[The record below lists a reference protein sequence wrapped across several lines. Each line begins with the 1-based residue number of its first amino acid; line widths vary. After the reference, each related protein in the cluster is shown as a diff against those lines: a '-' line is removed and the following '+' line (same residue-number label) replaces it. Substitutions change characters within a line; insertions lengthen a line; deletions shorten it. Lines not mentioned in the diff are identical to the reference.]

1 MRWFTLLALG
11 ALVSGADAQPRRRTP
26 VRQTAPAVTT
36 EAVALACP
44 HELGQGVTTQRVFCD
59 IQADTDPLAG
69 AIVRLPPHRGP
80 ALLTF
85 DLHNRHM
92 YSAELVEGGRG
103 YTRATATIGVL
114 AMDKTLLTRA
124 VVQTEFRRAADL
136 FDRIAA
142 GAGMAGMK
150 AVAPIG
156 SEPVSLEISEGFD
169 AVSILGEKLV
179 IVRTEATETIS
190 GTNRPIA
197 VVSNARLQ
205 YRPGPPPRKPPR
217 RR

>member
-1 MRWFTLLALG
+1 MRWFTILALG
-11 ALVSGADAQPRRRTP
+11 ALLSGADAQPRRRTP
-26 VRQTAPAVTT
+26 AAPAAKD

-44 HELGQGVTTQRVFCD
+44 HELGQGVATQRAFCD

-80 ALLTF
+80 ATLTF

-92 YSAELVEGGRG
+92 YSAELVESGRG
-103 YTRATATIGVL
+103 YTRATATIGIL

-124 VVQTEFRRAADL
+124 VVQTEFRRPADL

-142 GAGMAGMK
+142 GAGMAGVK

-156 SEPVSLEISEGFD
+156 SEPVSVEIAESID

-179 IVRTEATETIS
+179 IVRTDATETIS
-190 GTNRPIA
+190 GASRPIA
-197 VVSNARLQ
+197 VVSNVRLQ
-205 YRPGPPPRKPPR
+205 YRPGPPKR

>member
-1 MRWFTLLALG
+1 MRWLTILALG
-11 ALVSGADAQPRRRTP
+11 ALVSGADAQTRRRTP
-26 VRQTAPAVTT
+26 AAPATKV
-36 EAVALACP
+36 EAIALACP
-44 HELGQGVTTQRVFCD
+44 HDLGQGVATQRAFCD
-59 IQADTDPLAG
+59 IQADTDPVAG
-69 AIVRLPPHRGP
+69 AIVRLPPHRG
-80 ALLTF
+80 AAILTF

-92 YSAELVEGGRG
+92 YSAELVESGRG

-124 VVQTEFRRAADL
+124 VVQTEFRRPADL

-142 GAGMAGMK
+142 GAGMAGVK

-156 SEPVSLEISEGFD
+156 SEPVSLEIAEGTD

-179 IVRTEATETIS
+179 VVRTDATETIS
-190 GTNRPIA
+190 GASRPIA
-197 VVSNARLQ
+197 IVSNVRLQ
-205 YRPGPPPRKPPR
+205 YRPGPPRRPPR

>member
-1 MRWFTLLALG
+1 MLA
-11 ALVSGADAQPRRRTP
+11 
-26 VRQTAPAVTT
+26 TAPWSASPSAQTRAAPPGAKPASPTFKT

-44 HELGQGVTTQRVFCD
+44 SLLGQGVATQRAFCS
-59 IQADTDPLAG
+59 IQADSDPAAG

-80 ALLTF
+80 ATLTF

-92 YSAELVEGGRG
+92 YSAELVDSGRG

-124 VVQTEFRRAADL
+124 VVQTEFRRAVDL
-136 FDRIAA
+136 FDRVAA
-142 GAGMAGMK
+142 GAGMAGVK

-156 SEPVSLEISEGFD
+156 SEPVTVEIAEGVN

-179 IVRTEATETIS
+179 VVGVDTSETITGVS
-190 GTNRPIA
+190 RPIA
-197 VVSNARLQ
+197 IVSNVRLR
-205 YRPGPPPRKPPR
+205 YRPVPR

>member
-11 ALVSGADAQPRRRTP
+11 ALVSGADAQPPRRTP
-26 VRQTAPAVTT
+26 PRAAAPATT
-36 EAVALACP
+36 SAALTLECP
-44 HELGQGVTTQRVFCD
+44 HELGQGVATQRIFCD

-69 AIVRLPPHRGP
+69 AIVRLPPRRGT
-80 ALLTF
+80 AILSF

-92 YSAELVEGGRG
+92 YSAELVESGRG
-103 YTRATATIGVL
+103 YTRVTATIGVL

-124 VVQTEFRRAADL
+124 VVQTEFRRTSDL

-142 GAGMAGMK
+142 GAGMAGVK

-156 SEPVSLEISEGFD
+156 SEPVSLEIAEGID

-179 IVRTEATETIS
+179 IVRTDATETIAGGS
-190 GTNRPIA
+190 RPIA
-197 VVSNARLQ
+197 VVSNVRLQ
-205 YRPGPPPRKPPR
+205 YRPGPPPRTPR
-217 RR
+217 KR

>member
-1 MRWFTLLALG
+1 MLGLWLTVLVLG
-11 ALVSGADAQPRRRTP
+11 ALVSGADTQPRRRTP
-26 VRQTAPAVTT
+26 AHEAAPPLTS
-36 EAVALACP
+36 EAVALECP
-44 HELGQGVTTQRVFCD
+44 HELGQGVATQRAFCD

-80 ALLTF
+80 AILTF

-124 VVQTEFRRAADL
+124 VVLTEFRRAADL

-142 GAGMAGMK
+142 GGGMTGVK

-156 SEPVSLEISEGFD
+156 CEPVSLEIAEGVD

-179 IVRTEATETIS
+179 IVRTDATETIAGAS
-190 GTNRPIA
+190 RPIA

-205 YRPGPPPRKPPR
+205 YLPGPPPRR
-217 RR
+217 R

>member
-1 MRWFTLLALG
+1 MTILALG
-11 ALVSGADAQPRRRTP
+11 ALVSGADAQTRRPSPARP
-26 VRQTAPAVTT
+26 AAPAITT
-36 EAVALACP
+36 EAAALACP
-44 HELGQGVTTQRVFCD
+44 HVLGQGVATQRAFCD
-59 IQADTDPLAG
+59 IEAGTDPLAG

-80 ALLTF
+80 ATLTF

-92 YSAELVEGGRG
+92 YSAELVDSGRG

-142 GAGMAGMK
+142 GAGMAGVK

-156 SEPVSLEISEGFD
+156 REAVSVEIAEGVD

-179 IVRTEATETIS
+179 IVGVDTSETIS
-190 GTNRPIA
+190 GANRPIA
-197 VVSNARLQ
+197 VVSAVKLS
-205 YRPGPPPRKPPR
+205 YRPAPSR
-217 RR
+217 R